1 MKKKLL
7 DALKTKISGVSE
19 VILERI
25 AAKKA
30 EGVTDESKITAIVDG
45 ISFQDVLTSYGDYRA
60 NEANVSSVRNY
71 EEKHGLKDGKPVTA
85 GGEGTEAADS
95 NKGGKTALSTDEL
108 DKYINSKLEAAIKP
122 YKEKI
127 ETLESE
133 KHQGD
138 RQTAISNAMKKLG
151 LTEDEM
157 QFVTVPEDKDPEE
170 YLTGY
175 KQHLITKG
183 LKPADDSGAQVSDS
197 QVQDAVATDWLSS
210 LVVPEA
216 KV

>member
-7 DALKTKISGVSE
+7 DALKTKFSGVSE

-71 EEKHGLKDGKPVTA
+71 EEKHGLKDGKPVIA
-85 GGEGTEAADS
+85 GGDGADD
-95 NKGGKTALSTDEL
+95 NKGEKTTLSTDEL

>member
-7 DALKTKISGVSE
+7 DALKTKFSGVSE

-85 GGEGTEAADS
+85 DGEGTEAADG

-133 KHQGD
+133 RHQGD

-183 LKPADDSGAQVSDS
+183 LKPADDSGAQVSDL

>member
-7 DALKTKISGVSE
+7 DALKTKFSGVSE

-85 GGEGTEAADS
+85 GGDGADD
-95 NKGGKTALSTDEL
+95 NKGEKTTLSTDEL

>member
-7 DALKTKISGVSE
+7 EALKTKFSGVSE
-19 VILERI
+19 VILDRI
-25 AAKKA
+25 ATKKA
-30 EGVTDESKITAIVDG
+30 EGVTDESQITAIVDG
-45 ISFQDVLTSYGDYRA
+45 INFQDVLTSYGDYRA
-60 NEANVSSVRNY
+60 NEANVSSVKNY

-85 GGEGTEAADS
+85 GGEGA
-95 NKGGKTALSTDEL
+95 NKGGKTSYTTEEL
-108 DKYINSKLEAAIKP
+108 DSYFTSKLEAAIKP
-122 YKEKI
+122 YKDEI
-127 ETLESE
+127 ETLKKDKS
-133 KHQGD
+133 QID

-157 QFVTVPEDKDPEE
+157 QFVSVPEDKEPEE

-183 LKPADDSGAQVSDS
+183 LKPADDTGAQVPDS
-197 QVQDAVATDWLSS
+197 QVQAAVAEDWLKT
-210 LVVPEA
+210 LEVPEA

>member
-7 DALKTKISGVSE
+7 DALKTKFSGVSE

-85 GGEGTEAADS
+85 GGEDTEAADG
-95 NKGGKTALSTDEL
+95 NKGGKAALSTDEL

>member
-7 DALKTKISGVSE
+7 DALKTKFSGVSE

-25 AAKKA
+25 ATKKA

-85 GGEGTEAADS
+85 GGDS
-95 NKGGKTALSTDEL
+95 VDDNKGGKTTLSTDEL

-138 RQTAISNAMKKLG
+138 RQTAISIAMKKLG

>member
-7 DALKTKISGVSE
+7 DALKTKFSGVSE

-25 AAKKA
+25 ATKKA

-85 GGEGTEAADS
+85 GGDGVDD
-95 NKGGKTALSTDEL
+95 NKGGKTTLSTDEL

-138 RQTAISNAMKKLG
+138 RQTAISIAMKKLG

>member
-7 DALKTKISGVSE
+7 DALKTKFSGVSE

-85 GGEGTEAADS
+85 GGDGVDD
-95 NKGGKTALSTDEL
+95 NKGGKTTLSTDEL

>member
-7 DALKTKISGVSE
+7 DALKTKFSGVSE

-85 GGEGTEAADS
+85 GGDGVDD
-95 NKGGKTALSTDEL
+95 NKGGKTTLSTDEL

-138 RQTAISNAMKKLG
+138 RQTAISIAMKKLG